1 MYKRWIVKEIP
12 DEEIVEKLC
21 SEINV
26 SKPLGAILA
35 QRGIDSFEK
44 AKAFFRPKLEDLHD
58 PFLMKDMQIAV
69 ERLQKAIENEERIL
83 IYGDYDVDG
92 TSAVSLMYSFL
103 KKFYNHIDYYVPDR
117 YQEGYGVS
125 KRGID
130 YAASEGC
137 SLIIALDCGI
147 RAIDKVEYANSLGL
161 DFIICDHHKPGE
173 TVPEATAILNP
184 KQVDCSY
191 PYKEL
196 TGCAI
201 GFKLIQAYTIY
212 QELNLEEAFN
222 YMDYA
227 AVSIACDIVPVTGEN
242 RIIAK
247 FGLDQINNTPRPA
260 YHALKQLAGLPQ
272 NLTVSN
278 VVFGF
283 GPRINAAGRISH
295 ANQAVKLLI
304 TQTLEEALES
314 AKDVHQ
320 KNDTR
325 KIYDEQITNEALA
338 MMDCGGTSYGKTTVL
353 FKDDW
358 HKGIIGIVASR
369 CIEKCYRPTIIITS
383 SNGKATGSARSVK
396 DFDIHEAIAACSKH
410 LIQFGGH
417 KYAAGITLEIDQVPA
432 FAHQFEK
439 VVSETILPDQLIP
452 KIEIDAQLDLSQITW
467 NFYKIIEQMSPFGPE
482 NLRPVFVSE
491 VVCDKGK
498 IRLLKE
504 KHLKLTVRQK
514 ETSFCLDAIAFNFG
528 EFYRELMSRDGAPFY
543 ICYTI
548 EKNEYKGKVTLQ
560 LMIKDIKTR
569 LEHPLEASPSN

>member
-1 MYKRWIVKEIP
+1 MYKRWILKELP
-12 DEEIVEKLC
+12 EDEKIEKLC
-21 SEINV
+21 AKINV
-26 SKPLGAILA
+26 SKPLGTILT
-35 QRGIDSFEK
+35 QRGIDTFEK
-44 AKAFFRPKLEDLHD
+44 AKAFFRPQLEDLHD
-58 PFLMKDMQIAV
+58 PFLMKDMDIAV
-69 ERLQKAIENEERIL
+69 TRLRKAIKNQEKIL

-92 TSAVSLMYSFL
+92 TSAVALMYSFL
-103 KKFYNHIDYYVPDR
+103 KQFHHNVEFYVPDR
-117 YQEGYGVS
+117 YQEGYGIS
-125 KRGID
+125 QRGID
-130 YAASEGC
+130 FAANEQFD
-137 SLIIALDCGI
+137 LLIALDCGI
-147 RAIDKVEYANSLGL
+147 RAVDMITYGKSLGL

-173 TVPEATAILNP
+173 LVPDAIAILNP
-184 KQVDCSY
+184 KQNDCQY

-201 GFKLIQAYTIY
+201 GFKLIQAY
-212 QELNLEEAFN
+212 AFTHQIDSDIVFN
-222 YMDYA
+222 FLDYA

-247 FGLDQINNTPRPA
+247 YGLEQINTTPRPA
-260 YHALKQLAGLPQ
+260 FKAMKEIAGLPQ
-272 NLTVSN
+272 NMTVSN

-295 ANQAVKLLI
+295 ANQAVNLLI
-304 TQTLEEALES
+304 TETEDKAFEN
-314 AKDVHQ
+314 AKEVHQ

-338 MMDCGGTSYGKTTVL
+338 MLECGGASYGKTTVL

-396 DFDIHEAIAACSKH
+396 DFDIHEAIAACSDH
-410 LIQFGGH
+410 LLQFGGH

-432 FAHQFEK
+432 FAYKFEK
-439 VVSETILPDQLIP
+439 VVSETISADQLIP
-452 KIEIDAQLDLSQITW
+452 KIEIDSQLDLSQITW
-467 NFYKIIEQMSPFGPE
+467 KFFDIIEQMAPFGPD

-504 KHLKLTVRQK
+504 KHLKFTVRQQG
-514 ETSFCLDAIAFNFG
+514 TSFSLDAIAFNFG
-528 EFYRELMSRDGAPFY
+528 EFYRELMARIGEPFY

-548 EKNEYKGKVTLQ
+548 EKNEYKGKVSIQ

-569 LEHPLEASPSN
+569 LEAPLIPI